1 MYYKDPNEFEGTD
14 SERIQSAVCAAKQ
27 AGINKVVIP
36 PLNRARG
43 ENKWV
48 IEKAIKLPSDISVV
62 IDNAYLVMAD
72 GVFENMFINE
82 NLRTSEGRMRAGR
95 QKNITIEG
103 IGNAILS
110 GGNYNGLSEETSGTA
125 FYPHVSFNNII
136 LFSGVYS
143 FAVRNLKIKKQR
155 WWALNFLYCRNGYIG
170 NIDFEADFTWDWQD
184 GVSREEAPVGENHI
198 AYKTI
203 HVKNADGIDLRC
215 GCNNILIENITGYT
229 EDDSVALT
237 AIRGGTE
244 ELYRVE
250 DEDDIDIHNVIIRNI
265 MTKTLC
271 SNVRLLN
278 QGGTKLYNILI
289 DGVYDASFEE
299 KYRNETNK
307 VNIGHGVQI
316 GDTYNYGT
324 RQNTPEETYNITV
337 RNVVSRA
344 RLKLE
349 VAGGLSDSLIEN
361 IKAFDREDGGRCD
374 FSHADLVRVQINE

>member
-1 MYYKDPNEFEGTD
+1 MYYKDPNEFWGTD
-14 SERIQSAVCAAKQ
+14 SEKIQSAVAEAKKS
-27 AGINKVVIP
+27 GINKVVIP
-36 PLNRARG
+36 PFNKERG

-48 IEKAIKLPSDISVV
+48 IEKAIKLPSDISIVV
-62 IDNAYLVMAD
+62 DNAYMVMAD

-82 NLRTSEGRMRAGR
+82 NLRTDEGRKKSGT

-103 IGNAILS
+103 IGNAVLS
-110 GGNYNGLSEETSGTA
+110 GGNYNGLSEAVSGTGD
-125 FYPHVSFNNII
+125 YPHISYNNMI
-136 LFSGVYS
+136 LFAGVDS
-143 FAVRNLKIKKQR
+143 FTVKNLKVKKQR
-155 WWALNFLYCRNGYIG
+155 WWALNFLYCKNGYIG
-170 NIDFEADFTWDWQD
+170 NIDFEADFTWDWPD
-184 GVSREEAPVGENHI
+184 GVSREEAPVGDDYIE
-198 AYKTI
+198 YKTI

-215 GCNNILIENITGYT
+215 GCSNIIIENITGYT

-237 AIRGGTE
+237 AVRGGTE

-250 DEDDIDIHNVIIRNI
+250 DESDFDIHNVIIRNI

-278 QGGTKLYNILI
+278 QGGTKMYNILI

-316 GDTYNYGT
+316 GDTYNYGS

-337 RNVVSRA
+337 RNVFSRA

-349 VAGGLSDSLIEN
+349 VSGGLSDSLIEN
-361 IKAFDREDGGRCD
+361 IKSFDKKEGRCD
-374 FSHADLVRVQINE
+374 FSHADLVRVTINE